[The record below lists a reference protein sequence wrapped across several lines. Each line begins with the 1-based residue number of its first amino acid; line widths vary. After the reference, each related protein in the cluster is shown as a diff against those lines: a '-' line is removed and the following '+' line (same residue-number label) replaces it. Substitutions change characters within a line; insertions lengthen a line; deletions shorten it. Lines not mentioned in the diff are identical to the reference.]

1 MRASD
6 FDFDLPP
13 ELIAQA
19 PPPRR
24 EDARLLALARGAGT
38 VSHHEIADLADL
50 LRPGD
55 LLVVNDTRVL
65 AARIFGRRAT
75 GGKVE
80 ALLLEPSPA
89 HGDGAWTA
97 IVRAGGTLRVGE
109 RIEVGAA
116 SRDDSGDDSR
126 SGVGGDAGGDAGG
139 DDRAGEERGGGA
151 LEIVALL
158 GSGRFA
164 VRGVREPVPAL
175 MEHAGKLPL
184 PPYIR
189 RETVDP
195 RDALDR
201 ERYQT
206 IFAEQ
211 PGAIAAPTAGLH
223 LTRGLVARLAE
234 RDISVARVTLHV
246 GVGTFLPIRTDD
258 LDQHAMHEERFHVS
272 AETADAVRAAR
283 SEGRRV
289 VAVGTT
295 TVRALEASAARSN
308 NGLPAEGAARTDLF
322 IRPGHAFR
330 AVDALLTNFHLPRS
344 TLLCLVSALA
354 GRDHVLAAYREA
366 VAERYRFFSYGDAM
380 LIA

>member
-1 MRASD
+1 
-6 FDFDLPP
+6 
-13 ELIAQA
+13 
-19 PPPRR
+19 
-24 EDARLLALARGAGT
+24 
-38 VSHHEIADLADL
+38 
-50 LRPGD
+50 
-55 LLVVNDTRVL
+55 VVNDTRVL

-89 HGDGAWTA
+89 HGDGVWSA

-109 RIEVGAA
+109 RIEVGVA
-116 SRDDSGDDSR
+116 SGDDPLGGGR
-126 SGVGGDAGGDAGG
+126 DRGGD
-139 DDRAGEERGGGA
+139 EGGA

-164 VRGVREPVPAL
+164 VRGVGEALPAL

-223 LTRGLVARLAE
+223 LTRDLVARLAE

-258 LDQHAMHEERFHVS
+258 LDEHAMHEERFHVS

-295 TVRALEASAARSN
+295 TVRALEASSAISSD
-308 NGLPAEGAARTDLF
+308 GLPAEGSARTDLF

-354 GRDHVLAAYREA
+354 GRDQVLAAYREA